1 MTPVPQEPV
10 QHEAASSDRVV
21 ISGMSGLYPN
31 AHNVEELSEILY
43 NKVNPIT
50 ADHKRWTY
58 NHPEGAQHIGA
69 APDLTLFDSQFFK
82 VHRRLGNNM
91 DPMGRKILEESYKA
105 IYDAGLSP
113 EHLSGKKVGVYIGTC
128 FSESEKACF
137 YVASSRTGFGIAG
150 CSKTMFA
157 NRVSY
162 WLNAKGPSHAID
174 QACCSSTAAV
184 EEAYKAIKRGEC
196 EAAIAGGSGLC
207 LHPQSS
213 IHYGRIT
220 KLSKDGKTKSY
231 DQNAEGLARSDAV
244 SVLFLQKAQNALRIY
259 GEVVHIKNEF
269 LGIKEGRIGPKFG
282 FDRNTITMAAFIKK
296 VYDEAGIP
304 PSVVEYVEGFGS
316 ADPEADKSELEALA
330 AVFPRD
336 KKEPLLL
343 GSVTSNIGYTEA
355 ASGVTAITK
364 VLLGYHKGEL
374 AGNLHHETPRQDVQ
388 AVRDGHVKV
397 LDDNY
402 KFKRSFT
409 AINGLSTTGVNSHV
423 VLHGN
428 YKPKD
433 TNRYKSSIPWLVTVS
448 ARMDTA
454 VEKMLVQLKTRPVDP
469 EQLAL
474 LHNIHS
480 KAISGHLG
488 RGFIILDT
496 NAENKTVSLSEKA
509 DYFDDVKRPLVFVYS
524 GMGSQWAGMGA
535 QLMKIPIFAAA
546 IERCNRILKPKGIDI
561 VHIITTPEE
570 NIFDNILHSFV
581 GIAAVQIGLTDV
593 LKAVEL
599 VPDFIIGHSVGELG
613 CAYADGCFTAEEM
626 ILAAYYRGLVSL
638 QTPFI
643 KGSMAAVGI
652 GYQKIKDMCPPEI
665 EVACHN
671 GRDSCTIS
679 GPEDAMKKFVEK
691 LTAERIFAKE
701 VPCSN
706 IAYHSRY
713 IAEAGPALRKHLSE
727 VIKTPKARSKRW
739 LSSSVPADKWNEP
752 SAQYSSAEYHTN
764 NLLSPVL
771 FEETSQLLPT
781 NGVMIEIAPHG
792 LLQAILKRSMPDS
805 CTHIAM
811 TKRGHPD
818 NVINVLEAIGNLYVA
833 GYVPRVSA
841 LYPKVDFPVSTGTPF
856 LSNLVHWMHSEQW
869 GISLYMSA
877 QRNKI
882 ASCKFVVSYHDDD
895 YSFLQGNVIRGKTV
909 YPYAA
914 ALVAVWDTLAMST
927 GQKKKQLSVQ
937 FNDIHLY
944 AQPILHDRRYLRIHV
959 NLHRGTGM
967 FEVLD
972 GDSLVA
978 TGYIVRKIVPVKKN
992 IVHQIPEY
1000 EGKMLQSDEVYH
1012 QLQKRDYSYS
1022 GEFLSIHDMSE
1033 NCNKAHLLWSNNWTT
1048 FIDGLL
1054 QLYTLHR
1061 KTDGV
1066 SEPHLIRSMSIDVKE
1081 HFRNILH
1088 ADKTT
1093 VLEADF
1099 VPEHDLMCCGG
1110 IMLESVVFRDFS
1122 PVVKEIALKSLKFVP
1137 RHRFGE
1143 SDLAE
1148 TLQVYLQI
1156 IIENIN
1162 KSDLNIV
1169 DTIYESDSDAAN
1181 EIKRILNSDTKS
1193 KLTYKQANMEMIKT
1207 LDNVDVLITKN
1218 LSKDEKLTG
1227 ILHETIPRNTFIINM
1242 EDSDNT
1248 KLRPSN
1254 LYRVVSTSNHKK
1266 IRIELAKWRP
1276 LVPTTG
1282 IITITVRNH
1291 SDLSLLSTS
1300 RANLPLGHKLVILT
1314 SYPQIPGLKDL
1325 VAAWRND
1332 TERNQIY
1339 LIAMSQDAE
1348 SQCLTQ
1354 LPDLDL
1360 AFNVLNNGTWGGE
1373 FYLPYIEKLS
1383 TESVAKL
1390 QSLRLGD
1397 MESLRWVE
1405 QPALKGSGI
1414 PATVHYC
1421 SFNHRDVKQAMGVS
1435 KYDEDNVRS
1444 YAMEFSGVTDSGER
1458 VMGLIPKGAASS
1470 RVLAIPELLWPVPDH
1485 WSLEDAVTVPLAYAQ
1500 AIHCLFIKGALVD
1513 IENIFVHSGAGGLG
1527 QAVINLAL
1535 ARGSRVLTSVGSIEK
1550 KQFLLRLFP
1559 MLDEND
1565 IGNSR
1570 DHTFADMVLTRTKGK
1585 RCAMAFNTVEG
1596 ALKNSTL
1603 HVTGHNGI
1611 TFDFSQ
1617 ISNAEHYNFGMY
1629 NLIEDRAYIIMDAST
1644 LFSKMDVM
1652 KRIQKLLAEG
1662 VAQGYVV
1669 PLTRIVFPPN
1679 EATRALKLLASGNHR
1694 GRVVLKLHD
1703 FDIRGQPRIVC
1714 CPEYC
1719 HLVITDD
1726 YDYSRHWVKRL
1737 VDRGAKKIRVHS
1749 LTANS
1754 NILTEVTTWKNQDVD
1769 IGITSDGDLNN
1780 IKGVLGL
1787 LNHCV
1792 RAGPIEGI
1800 YIIDGNSKFSQKM
1813 VDNLDIVARK
1823 SCPALKYFAIV
1834 GDNKL
1839 LGQTM
1844 CKSRA
1849 KDGLPAN
1856 KLIIPIKNKLS
1867 SSHLDA
1873 MEQAI
1878 RSKEPV
1884 LIANCRD
1891 NKEFCLLQQIASI
1904 AEIEIPAN
1912 VDGSTTLE
1920 ALGINDEKLKSLYT
1934 FLRDSYS
1941 FCYSDDKLKSLT
1953 IDRIKYLE
1961 SMITESEF
1969 QEVEGL
1975 KNYFLYVD
1983 SDELL
1988 ATTEMVFLPTM
1999 GSNSTMRADEFDLT
2013 QTYLCMV
2020 PGLEGHNQRFKMLC
2034 ERLKLPALVLQPGL
2048 DNLQETIPEIARRYA
2063 ETLLKKTELKSFFYL
2078 LGYECGVLIAL
2089 EMAAILEQHGLTGT
2103 VYCIGASPEDFKQTL
2118 EKNLN
2123 NYKTKEDLQDAV
2135 AQHMFTIMGGDIKQ
2149 LKDLKNYRTWD
2160 EKVQAAVRTL
2170 VGQVPHSAQY
2180 AHALIKAAYS
2190 RILQVKNYK
2199 PKPFSL
2205 RSQIVLM
2212 RAFEQQGNLQ
2222 MYSKRPVIVY
2232 DLKAKM
2238 VNAAYDLQ
2246 CSNIINRHLDKK
2258 LIEEFNEKN
2267 ICDSYLTNG
2276 DTYMVIN

>member
-1 MTPVPQEPV
+1 MVLYGDDRPNDAIFLPRICLSSGTRCARRMHQRS
-10 QHEAASSDRVV
+10 QTKQKHHE
-21 ISGMSGLYPN
+21 L
-31 AHNVEELSEILY
+31 L
-43 NKVNPIT
+43 
-50 ADHKRWTY
+50 
-58 NHPEGAQHIGA
+58 
-69 APDLTLFDSQFFK
+69 
-82 VHRRLGNNM
+82 
-91 DPMGRKILEESYKA
+91 
-105 IYDAGLSP
+105 
-113 EHLSGKKVGVYIGTC
+113 
-128 FSESEKACF
+128 
-137 YVASSRTGFGIAG
+137 
-150 CSKTMFA
+150 
-157 NRVSY
+157 
-162 WLNAKGPSHAID
+162 
-174 QACCSSTAAV
+174 
-184 EEAYKAIKRGEC
+184 
-196 EAAIAGGSGLC
+196 
-207 LHPQSS
+207 
-213 IHYGRIT
+213 
-220 KLSKDGKTKSY
+220 
-231 DQNAEGLARSDAV
+231 
-244 SVLFLQKAQNALRIY
+244 IY

-509 DYFDDVKRPLVFVYS
+509 DYFDDVKHPLVFVYS

-727 VIKTPKARSKRW
+727 IIKSPKARSKRW

-752 SAQYSSAEYHTN
+752 SAQNSSAEYHTN

-792 LLQAILKRSMPDS
+792 LLQAILKRSMPES

-927 GQKKKQLSVQ
+927 GQKKKQLPVQ

-1218 LSKDEKLTG
+1218 LSIDEKLTG

-1360 AFNVLNNGTWGGE
+1360 AFNVLNNV
-1373 FYLPYIEKLS
+1373 I
-1383 TESVAKL
+1383 
-1390 QSLRLGD
+1390 
-1397 MESLRWVE
+1397 
-1405 QPALKGSGI
+1405 
-1414 PATVHYC
+1414 
-1421 SFNHRDVKQAMGVS
+1421 
-1435 KYDEDNVRS
+1435 
-1444 YAMEFSGVTDSGER
+1444 
-1458 VMGLIPKGAASS
+1458 
-1470 RVLAIPELLWPVPDH
+1470 
-1485 WSLEDAVTVPLAYAQ
+1485 
-1500 AIHCLFIKGALVD
+1500 D

-1703 FDIRGQPRIVC
+1703 FDIRGQPR
-1714 CPEYC
+1714 
-1719 HLVITDD
+1719 
-1726 YDYSRHWVKRL
+1726 
-1737 VDRGAKKIRVHS
+1737 
-1749 LTANS
+1749 
-1754 NILTEVTTWKNQDVD
+1754 TWKNQDVD

-1856 KLIIPIKNKLS
+1856 KLILPIMNKLS

-1934 FLRDSYS
+1934 FLRDIYS

-1999 GSNSTMRADEFDLT
+1999 GSNSTM
-2013 QTYLCMV
+2013 
-2020 PGLEGHNQRFKMLC
+2020 
-2034 ERLKLPALVLQPGL
+2034 
-2048 DNLQETIPEIARRYA
+2048 
-2063 ETLLKKTELKSFFYL
+2063 
-2078 LGYECGVLIAL
+2078 
-2089 EMAAILEQHGLTGT
+2089 
-2103 VYCIGASPEDFKQTL
+2103 
-2118 EKNLN
+2118 
-2123 NYKTKEDLQDAV
+2123 
-2135 AQHMFTIMGGDIKQ
+2135 
-2149 LKDLKNYRTWD
+2149 
-2160 EKVQAAVRTL
+2160 
-2170 VGQVPHSAQY
+2170 
-2180 AHALIKAAYS
+2180 
-2190 RILQVKNYK
+2190 
-2199 PKPFSL
+2199 
-2205 RSQIVLM
+2205 
-2212 RAFEQQGNLQ
+2212 
-2222 MYSKRPVIVY
+2222 
-2232 DLKAKM
+2232 
-2238 VNAAYDLQ
+2238 
-2246 CSNIINRHLDKK
+2246 
-2258 LIEEFNEKN
+2258 
-2267 ICDSYLTNG
+2267 
-2276 DTYMVIN
+2276 